1 MKKMIVAAVAACV
14 TLSAFALDITALVPL
29 KEDVRSYTVTEYSI
43 ATKFGDYF
51 KTVTGKVSH
60 VIDASGNDVESCQYS
75 ARGVLENTMRTT
87 FDSMGNSLTSSLY
100 NASDE
105 LISKSES
112 VYKKGLKT
120 ETNDYDAEGNL
131 RSKTIFKYED
141 GRMTDESGY
150 DAKGDLIF
158 KVIRAY
164 DEEGRIVK
172 GVSYFPDGSLDN
184 ERVLTYKENGKVES
198 QTTRDS
204 IEKTTQLVFRYNAND
219 ELVEITTYNV
229 LEAGPKVV
237 GRTIIKYDEKGN
249 VSKISDYV
257 IAEKFGTTVNEL
269 VYMADYSYG
278 F

>member
-1 MKKMIVAAVAACV
+1 MKKIIITALAACM
-14 TLSAFALDITALVPL
+14 TLSAFAMDITALVPL
-29 KEDVRSYTVTEYSI
+29 KEGVKSYTVTEYSI

-60 VIDASGNDVESCQYS
+60 VIDASGNDVESTQYS
-75 ARGVLENTMRTT
+75 ARGVLENTIRTS
-87 FDSMGNSLTSSLY
+87 FDSLGNCLASSGY

-112 VYKKGLKT
+112 IYKKGLKT
-120 ETNDYDAEGNL
+120 ETNDYDSEGTL

-141 GRMTDESGY
+141 GKMIDESGY
-150 DAKGDLIF
+150 DARGVLIF

-164 DEEGRIVK
+164 DENGRVVK
-172 GVSYFPDGSLDN
+172 VSEYFPDGSLDN
-184 ERVLTYKENGKVES
+184 ERTLTYKENGKVET
-198 QTTRDS
+198 QTIRDS
-204 IEKTTQLVFRYNAND
+204 IEGTTQRVFRYNAND
-219 ELVEITTYNV
+219 DLVEITTYNV
-229 LEAGPKVV
+229 LEAGPKVC
-237 GRTIIKYDEKGN
+237 GRTIIKYDDKGN